1 MSKQHQQN
9 AAKAMKQAWVNAR
22 QYAEQHGGKPSQ
34 YFIFALREAWAEIKQ
49 SQTATIIDVTT
60 INGTQVKIN
69 VKTLVVTAIKEGIQ
83 VNVNCDRVIKSDV
96 KNFDKHSSFKGI
108 VVVLFGNMTDGKRA
122 TVVLDKESSDKFDAI
137 YQEVSKEKELEEAKK
152 KAEAQEIE
160 RKTIR
165 IFLST
170 RGWGDYSSLEW
181 VGTVDTLN
189 DEIVAQAKKSLQTEY
204 DVDNRNLTDADLY
217 QKVQEAKQKW
227 FENQKEKQK
236 NKEIAQKIVDNAS
249 EAVKKAFVECK
260 GDPERLHDDIDHPLY
275 WSVWEYV
282 DALSKLD

>member
-34 YFIFALREAWAEIKQ
+34 YFVFALREAWAEIKQ
-49 SQTATIIDVTT
+49 ESKTIINATT
-60 INGTQVKIN
+60 ILGNHVKIDVLKSIVILIN
-69 VKTLVVTAIKEGIQ
+69 NNQTFKYHRVQKVNAKDMDKNTAIKGLVTTLFATTQDNKPARITL
-83 VNVNCDRVIKSDV
+83 DDKSSAI
-96 KNFDKHSSFKGI
+96 FDKIHELI
-108 VVVLFGNMTDGKRA
+108 EEKR
-122 TVVLDKESSDKFDAI
+122 KEEFLKQAE
-137 YQEVSKEKELEEAKK
+137 QER
-152 KAEAQEIE
+152 E
-160 RKTIR
+160 RKLKTIR
-165 IFLST
+165 VFLST
-170 RGWGDYSSLEW
+170 RGWGDYDNLEW
-181 VGTVDTLN
+181 VGTVDTPT
-189 DEIVAQAKKSLQTEY
+189 DEIIAEAKQKLQTAH

-236 NKEIAQKIVDNAS
+236 IKEIAQKIVDNAS
-249 EAVKKAFVECK
+249 EAVKKAFIECK

>member
-9 AAKAMKQAWVNAR
+9 AAKAMKQAWINAR
-22 QYAEQHGGKPSQ
+22 QYAEQNGGKASQ
-34 YFIFALREAWAEIKQ
+34 YFVFALREAWAEIKQ
-49 SQTATIIDVTT
+49 SQTSTIIDVTT
-60 INGTQVKIN
+60 INGTQAKID
-69 VKTLVVTAIKEGIQ
+69 VKTLVATAIKDGIQ
-83 VNVNCDRVIKSDV
+83 INCDRVIKSDV
-96 KNFDKHSSFKGI
+96 KNFDKYPSFKG
-108 VVVLFGNMTDGKRA
+108 VVTVLFGKATDGRPA
-122 TVVLDKESSDKFDAI
+122 RLVLDKDSSDKFNEI
-137 YQEVSKEKELEEAKK
+137 YQEINKEKELEEAKK

-181 VGTVDTLN
+181 VGTVDTPN

-227 FENQKEKQK
+227 FENQEEKQK
-236 NKEIAQKIVDNAS
+236 IKEIAQKIVDNAS